1 MIKTPQQYLQE
12 SVDLACKEKDYSVDV
27 LFSDKQVIY
36 SAIQQAQKD
45 MFNDT
50 MESIS
55 DMFRKSVV
63 EYING
68 LCDLLKNRK
77 I

>member
-45 MFNDT
+45 MYNET
-50 MESIS
+50 SEGLSEMI
-55 DMFRKSVV
+55 RKQLVD
-63 EYING
+63 YING
-68 LCDLLKNRK
+68 LCDIVKNRK

>member
-1 MIKTPQQYLQE
+1 MIKTPQEYLQE
-12 SVDLACKEKDYSVDV
+12 AYKNREAGTDV

-50 MESIS
+50 MESTS

>member
-1 MIKTPQQYLQE
+1 MIKTPQEYLQE
-12 SVDLACKEKDYSVDV
+12 AYKNKEDGTDV
-27 LFSDKQVIY
+27 LSIDKQVIY

-50 MESIS
+50 MEDIS

-63 EYING
+63 EYVNG